1 MDKVGYMF
9 NPTTKAF
16 IGMVGVQESPLEP
29 GIWLFPPNTTDAPPP
44 ASPAGKT
51 AIWLNNAWSLSD
63 ADPSQL
69 PNNPAE
75 PIQDIRQTMI
85 VSRYQGRAA
94 LLNAGLLNEVEAYFN
109 STAATQLEKLA
120 WEDVTEFYRLSP
132 LVVKMGQLLSQTDA
146 QLDQLFTSAAM
157 IRA

>member
-1 MDKVGYMF
+1 MDKVGYRF
-9 NPTTKAF
+9 DPTTKIF
-16 IGMVGVQESPLEP
+16 LGTVGIQESPLEP
-29 GIWLFPPNTTDAPPP
+29 GVWLLPPDTTDVIPP
-44 ASPAGKT
+44 AAPAGKT
-51 AIWLNNAWSLSD
+51 LIWLNNAWTLSD
-63 ADPSQL
+63 VDPSQL

-75 PIQDIRQTMI
+75 PIEDVRQTMI

-94 LLNAGLLNEVEAYFN
+94 LLNAGLLNDVEAYFS

-132 LVVKMGQLLSQTDA
+132 LVIKMGQMLNQTDA